1 MPEFVHLHVHSEY
14 SLLDGAARIKRV
26 VQAARELAMPALAIT
41 DHGSMYGVVEFYKE
55 CIAHGIKPI
64 IGCEVYVAPRT
75 RFDKNGREQDAGHHL
90 TLLAENNSGLQNL
103 IKLVSIG
110 HVEGFYYKPR
120 VDKTVLRQYAGGLI
134 ALSGCL
140 AGELSTLIGRGD
152 LESATETARE
162 YQQLFGAGNFF
173 LELQNHN
180 LPEQVQQN
188 AGIVEIHRRTGI
200 EMVATNDVH
209 YIDRQSAEVH
219 DILLC
224 IQTGKKITDTDRMKF
239 NTSELW
245 LKPWFDMAA
254 LFPDELFAR
263 ALTNTLLIAE
273 RCNVQFEFGKI
284 QLPEYPLPEGKSAEV
299 LLRELCE
306 QAFSTRYPAGRDISQ
321 ETARSRMQEELQMIF
336 RMGFAGYFLV
346 VWDFINFARN
356 EGIPIGPGRG
366 SAAGSVVSYL
376 LHITNIDPI
385 KHGLLFERFLNPE
398 RVTMPDID
406 TDICYVR
413 RGEVIEYIYQK
424 YGAGHVG
431 QVATFGTLAA
441 KQSIKDVGRVLN
453 HSFADT
459 DRICKLIPTRP
470 GITITEAFAE
480 AGDLKRLYDTDSSA
494 KKIIDFALQIEGM
507 PRHSSVH
514 AAGVVITKDELAS
527 YIPVQLTPD
536 GDIVTQYDKDVIEDL
551 GFLKMD
557 LLGLRNL
564 TIIDD
569 TIKLIHQYRGADFD
583 IDAIPEDDELTAKML
598 CRGDTECVFQLE
610 SGGMT
615 QLVKDYQPQ
624 CFSDIIPIL
633 ALYRPATLKS
643 GMVSEFVKRR
653 RGEIAVDYLHPT
665 LEPILRETFGVML
678 YQEQVM
684 KIANVMAGF
693 SLGQADILR
702 RAMGKKKLEVLAAQR
717 QNFIDGAVK
726 NGYNSELATYVFELI
741 EKFSGY
747 GFNKSHSAAY
757 AMISYQTAYLKAH
770 YPLFYMAALLSSV
783 MSDNAN
789 VGYYVEICRKMAI
802 KVLPPDINFS
812 DSGFTVEDN
821 AIRVGLS
828 AIKNVGKAAIHSIIE
843 ARNRF
848 GKFSDISEFLANI
861 DLRSVNKKLLES
873 LVQSGAFDSFGL
885 KRSQLQ
891 AIVEP
896 ALERAQASGREQANG
911 QMSLFDNAELNKAQT
926 IAIPD
931 LPEYALTH
939 LLELEKQTVGYYFSG
954 HPLDE
959 FRGKFEYLDRI
970 AAIVSQTKPENSSVR
985 VAGVVKAHKRL
996 TTKRGEPM
1004 LIIGLED
1011 FSGEIEVVV
1020 FPRVFELF
1028 QRLLEK
1034 DSRITVCGKISR
1046 SSDEDK
1052 IIADNIEQLQSTE
1065 KILKI
1070 RCESAT
1076 ADLTALKSILLNYKG
1091 CTPVI
1096 IYLPNNKVFRLDCS
1110 NSVQVNPQ
1118 LLAEL
1123 QIIVGED
1130 NLKVE

>member
-26 VQAARELAMPALAIT
+26 VKAARKLAMPALAIT

-55 CIAHGIKPI
+55 CHAQGVKPI

-90 TLLAENNSGLQNL
+90 TLLAKNNRGLQNL
-103 IKLVSIG
+103 IKLVSAG

-120 VDKTVLRQYAGGLI
+120 VDKDLLRQYADGLI

-152 LESATETARE
+152 LESATETALE
-162 YQQLFGAGNFF
+162 YQELFGAGNFF
-173 LELQNHN
+173 LELQNHD
-180 LPEQVQQN
+180 LPEQTQQN
-188 AGIVEIHRRTGI
+188 AGIAEIHRRTGI
-200 EMVATNDVH
+200 ELVATNDVH
-209 YIDRQSAEVH
+209 YIDRQAAEVH

-224 IQTGKKITDTDRMKF
+224 IQTGKKVADADRMKF
-239 NTSELW
+239 NTAELW
-245 LKPWFDMAA
+245 LKPYDEMATLFPEA
-254 LFPDELFAR
+254 LFPR
-263 ALTNTLLIAE
+263 ALTNTVLIAG
-273 RCNVQFEFGKI
+273 RCNVQLEFGKI

-299 LLRELCE
+299 FLRELCE
-306 QAFSTRYPAGRDISQ
+306 QAFSTRYPEGMDIAQ

-413 RGEVIEYIYQK
+413 RGEVIEYIYRK

-453 HSFADT
+453 YSFADV

-470 GITITEAFAE
+470 GITIAEAFAE
-480 AGDLKRLYDTDSSA
+480 AGDLKRLYDTDSNA

-569 TIKLIHQYRGADFD
+569 TIKLIRRYRGADFE
-583 IDAIPEDDELTAKML
+583 IDTIPEDDELTAKML

-702 RAMGKKKLEVLAAQR
+702 RAMGKKKPEVLAAQR
-717 QNFIDGAVK
+717 QNFVNGAIN
-726 NGYNSELATYVFELI
+726 NGYNSELASYVFELI

-783 MSDNAN
+783 MSDNTN

-812 DSGFTVEDN
+812 DSGFSVEGN
-821 AIRVGLS
+821 AIRVGLT

-843 ARNRF
+843 ARNTF
-848 GKFSDISEFLANI
+848 GKFTGISDFLANI

-896 ALERAQASGREQANG
+896 ALERAQANSRELANG
-911 QMSLFDNAELNKAQT
+911 QMSLFDNAELNKAQA

-931 LPEYALTH
+931 LPEYAMTH

-959 FRGKFEYLDRI
+959 FRYKFEYLNPI
-970 AAIVSQTKPENSSVR
+970 ATIVSQSQPENSIVR

-1034 DSRITVCGKISR
+1034 DSRITVCGKIAR

-1052 IIADNIEQLQSTE
+1052 IIADNIEQLQYTE

-1070 RCESAT
+1070 RCETAAT
-1076 ADLTALKSILLNYKG
+1076 DITALKNILINYRG

-1110 NSVQVNPQ
+1110 NSVQVQPQ
-1118 LLAEL
+1118 LLSEL